1 MRAVVKKH
9 TFNFIKP
16 AGTSRGVLYTKD
28 SWFLTLFNED
38 DSISGTGECSVIKG
52 LSPDFVDEISYEK
65 KLNEVLEKLKG
76 WSLSDFFSKLK
87 VDSFTPNGNAFLGDL
102 DSWPSLR
109 FGLECALFDLN
120 NKGCG
125 IIFHNAFSR
134 GESSIP
140 INGLVW
146 MGTKEFMLEQIDQKL
161 AAGFKTIKLKIGAID
176 FNTELGLIKGIRQK
190 YSADDITIR
199 VDANGA
205 FDERSVYMVLKE
217 LQRYKVHSI
226 EQPVSPIKL
235 SLLRELA
242 KENIVPIALDES
254 LINQPLSSDKSALL
268 EEISPQ
274 YIVLKPSLHGG
285 ISGTAEWIR
294 LADKQAIAW
303 WITSALEGSIGL
315 AAIAQFTANYPIIL
329 PQGLGTGGI
338 FSNNLPSNLVVTK
351 GSLTMTL

>member
-1 MRAVVKKH
+1 MKAVFKKH
-9 TFNFIKP
+9 TFNFILP
-16 AGTSRGVLYTKD
+16 AGTSRGVLHTKD

-38 DSISGTGECSVIKG
+38 ENLSGTGECSVIQG
-52 LSPDFVDEISYEK
+52 LSPDFMDEISYEK
-65 KLNEVLEKLKG
+65 KLNEVIEKLKG
-76 WSLSDFFSKLK
+76 WALADFFLHLK
-87 VDSFTPNGNAFLGDL
+87 GDTF
-102 DSWPSLR
+102 SPS
-109 FGLECALFDLN
+109 ADLN

-125 IIFHNAFSR
+125 TIFHNAFSR

-146 MGTKEFMLEQIDQKL
+146 MGTKEFMLEQIEQKL
-161 AAGFKTIKLKIGAID
+161 AAGYKTIKLKIGAID

-205 FDERSVYMVLKE
+205 FDELSVYKVLKE
-217 LQRYKVHSI
+217 LKRCDVHSI
-226 EQPVSPIKL
+226 EQPVSPLKL
-235 SLLRELA
+235 SLLKDLA

-254 LINQPLSSDKSALL
+254 LIGHSLSSDKSALL
-268 EEISPQ
+268 EEIKPQ

-285 ISGTAEWIR
+285 IAGTAEWIR
-294 LADKQAIAW
+294 LADKQAIGW

-315 AAIAQFTANYPIIL
+315 SAIAQFTGNYSINL

-338 FSNNLPSNLVVTK
+338 FSNNLPSKLVVK
-351 GSLTMTL
+351 QGQLIMTI

>member
-1 MRAVVKKH
+1 MKAVFKKH
-9 TFNFIKP
+9 TFNFILP
-16 AGTSRGVLYTKD
+16 AGTSRGVLHTKD

-38 DSISGTGECSVIKG
+38 ENLSGTGECSVIQG
-52 LSPDFVDEISYEK
+52 LSPDFMDEISYEK
-65 KLNEVLEKLKG
+65 KLNEVIEKLKG
-76 WSLSDFFSKLK
+76 WALADFFSHLK
-87 VDSFTPNGNAFLGDL
+87 GDAFSPSGNAFLSDL

-125 IIFHNAFSR
+125 TIFNNAFSR

-146 MGTKEFMLEQIDQKL
+146 MGTKEFMLEQIEQKL
-161 AAGFKTIKLKIGAID
+161 AAGYKTIKLKIGAID
-176 FNTELGLIKGIRQK
+176 FNAELGLIKGIRQK

-205 FDERSVYMVLKE
+205 FDELSVYKVLKE
-217 LQRYKVHSI
+217 LNRCDVHSI
-226 EQPVSPIKL
+226 EQPVSPINL
-235 SLLRELA
+235 SLLKDLA

-254 LINQPLSSDKSALL
+254 LIGHTLSSDKSALL
-268 EEISPQ
+268 EAIKPQ

-285 ISGTAEWIR
+285 IAGTAEWIR
-294 LADKQAIAW
+294 LADKQAIGW

-315 AAIAQFTANYPIIL
+315 SAIAQFTGNYPVNL

-338 FSNNLPSNLVVTK
+338 FSNNLPSKLVVK
-351 GSLTMTL
+351 QGQLIMTI